1 MTVMA
6 KIVLH
11 QWEISPFC
19 AKVRRLLRVKGLTYE
34 TVDYGGLRAM
44 QAARLSGVG
53 KLPVLD
59 YDGTRIQDS
68 SDIAAFL
75 EARHPQPAL
84 YPADPAQRGRAL
96 LLEDW
101 ADESL
106 YWYEVYL
113 RVAYPEVLPSV
124 VALLCKGRPKWE
136 QGIFGAIFR
145 RMYRRKLR
153 EQGLGRQDRTVVE
166 SHLLGHI
173 ASLDAMFSSSDWVVG
188 SAMSIA
194 DVAISVQIDE
204 MLRTSVLAPRIREY
218 RAVVAWLGR
227 CSM

>member
-1 MTVMA
+1 MA

-19 AKVRRLLRVKGLTYE
+19 AKVRRLLSVKGLAFE

-75 EARHPQPAL
+75 EERHPEPAL
-84 YPADPAQRGRAL
+84 YPADPAQRGQAL

-113 RVAYPEVLPSV
+113 RAAYPEVLPDV

-136 QGIFGAIFR
+136 RGIFGAIFR
-145 RMYRRKLR
+145 RMYRVKLR

-166 SHLLGHI
+166 SHLLRHL
-173 ASLDAMFSSSDWVVG
+173 ASLDAMLGGRDWLVG

-194 DVAISVQIDE
+194 DIAASVQIDE
-204 MLRTSVLAPRIREY
+204 MLRTSVLASRIREHG
-218 RAVVAWLGR
+218 AVMTWLGR
-227 CSM
+227 CSR

>member
-1 MTVMA
+1 MA

-19 AKVRRLLRVKGLTYE
+19 GKVRKMLHIKGLAYE
-34 TVDYGGLRAM
+34 TVDYAGLRAVR
-44 QAARLSGVG
+44 AAKLSGVG

-75 EARHPQPAL
+75 ERRHPEPPL
-84 YPADPAQRGRAL
+84 YPQDPAQRAQAM

-113 RVAYPEVLPSV
+113 RAAYPEVLPRV
-124 VALLCKGRPKWE
+124 VELLCKGRPKWV
-136 QGIFGAIFR
+136 QGVFGAIFR
-145 RMYRRKLR
+145 RMYRVKLR
-153 EQGLGRQDRTVVE
+153 EQGLGRQDRAVVE
-166 SHLLGHI
+166 SHFLGHI
-173 ASLDAMFSSSDWVVG
+173 ASLEAILNGRDWLVG

-194 DVAISVQIDE
+194 DVAASAQIDE
-204 MLRTSVLAPRIREY
+204 VLRTSVLARHIEEHGS
-218 RAVVAWLGR
+218 VMTWLRR

>member
-1 MTVMA
+1 MA

-19 AKVRRLLRVKGLTYE
+19 AKVRRLLRVKGLAFE

-44 QAARLSGVG
+44 RAARLSGVG

-75 EARHPQPAL
+75 EQRHPEPAL
-84 YPADPAQRGRAL
+84 YPSDPAQRGQAL

-113 RVAYPEVLPSV
+113 RATYPEVLPDV

-136 QGIFGAIFR
+136 RGIFGAIFR
-145 RMYRRKLR
+145 RMYRVKLR

-166 SHLLGHI
+166 SHLLGHM
-173 ASLDAMFSSSDWVVG
+173 ASLDAMLSGRDWLVG

-194 DVAISVQIDE
+194 DIAVSVQIDE
-204 MLRTSVLAPRIREY
+204 MLRTSVLASRIREHG
-218 RAVVAWLGR
+218 AVMAWLGR
-227 CSM
+227 CSR

>member
-1 MTVMA
+1 MA

-11 QWEISPFC
+11 QWEVSPFC
-19 AKVRRLLRVKGLTYE
+19 GKVRKLLRVKGLAFE
-34 TVDYGGLRAM
+34 TADYGGLRAM
-44 QAARLSGVG
+44 QAASLSGVG

-75 EARHPQPAL
+75 EERHPAPAL
-84 YPADPAQRGRAL
+84 YPADPAQRGQAL

-113 RVAYPEVLPSV
+113 RAAYPEVLPGV
-124 VALLCKGRPKWE
+124 IALLCKGRPKWE
-136 QGIFGAIFR
+136 RAIFGAIFR
-145 RMYRRKLR
+145 RMYRVKLR

-166 SHLLGHI
+166 SHLLGHMV
-173 ASLDAMFSSSDWVVG
+173 SLDAMLNGRDWLVG

-194 DVAISVQIDE
+194 DIAISAQIDE
-204 MLRTSVLAPRIREY
+204 MLRTSVLAPRIREHA
-218 RAVVAWLGR
+218 AVMAWIGR
-227 CSM
+227 CSI